1 MCPLSDFDVYLVPI
15 GPTLYELYCES
26 VEAGRTDATV
36 GASRG
41 GWYARFRQMMAEA
54 QEARR
59 AQRLSTLPD
68 DPAGRRPWLVRL
80 RNVIIGWIAEA
91 IVDWRMLWH
100 LRSRR
105 TVTLVHPDDMQS
117 DDAVA
122 AARAGLQRDADR
134 HVRRL
139 VGSGIAAA
147 ILGPL
152 LFFVPGPNLIAY
164 YFVFLAVGHLLAW
177 RGARHGLTGVR
188 WKPRASGPLT
198 ELRRIL
204 KDDPERRA
212 THLRDIAA
220 RLKLDHL
227 APFVERMLGRLLVM
241 ALLLIGC
248 AAPAAAQVVG
258 GPRPAQMSDPQL
270 GFLTRYFAHVEG
282 ARLPGNGARHFSWD
296 TDVGVDMDVFDLWY
310 VRGNVFLNLETGV
323 GDERR
328 PIDPTQTAYTID
340 LSLFARLVRGEVGL
354 TFHHVSRHR
363 TDRESPGSPAWN
375 HIGLSYGERLHI
387 GSFDIDVGLRAMT
400 LITGSEVD
408 YKQEANGWIRVV
420 RPVSSRVAMIGELDG
435 TWLLSDPDWFGR
447 SGDYG
452 GTVQFG
458 FRFRGGVGAGEVLV
472 GRERRIDPDLYVR
485 EPMRWTRL
493 AFRFILD

>member
-1 MCPLSDFDVYLVPI
+1 MPDVDVYLVPI

-26 VEAGRTDATV
+26 VEAGQTDAEADDV
-36 GASRG
+36 AGRG

-59 AQRLSTLPD
+59 TRRLSTLPA
-68 DPAGRRPWLVRL
+68 DPSERRSWLIRL
-80 RNVIIGWIAEA
+80 RNVIIGWVAEA

-100 LRSRR
+100 LRGRS
-105 TVTLVHPDDMQS
+105 TVTLLHPDDLEP

-122 AARAGLQRDADR
+122 VARAGLQRDADR

-139 VGSGIAAA
+139 VGSSIAAA

-188 WKPRASGPLT
+188 WRPAPSAPLT
-198 ELRRIL
+198 ELRGIL

-212 THLRDIAA
+212 THLRDISE

-227 APFVERMLGRLLVM
+227 APFVERMLGRLLVVM
-241 ALLLIGC
+241 LLVLGC
-248 AAPAAAQVVG
+248 AAPASAQAVG
-258 GPRPAQMSDPQL
+258 GPRPAQTSDPQL
-270 GFLTRYFAHVEG
+270 GFLTRYLAHVEG
-282 ARLPGNGARHFSWD
+282 ARLPGNSAADFSWD

-310 VRGNVFLNLETGV
+310 LRGNVFLNLETVV

-340 LSLFARLVRGEVGL
+340 LSVFTRLARGELGA

-375 HIGLSYGERLHI
+375 HIGLSYGDRLRI
-387 GSFDIDVGLRAMT
+387 GSFDIDLGIRAMT

-408 YKQEANGWIRVV
+408 YKQEANGWIRVI
-420 RPVSSRVAMIGELDG
+420 RPVSSRVSLVGELDG

-447 SGDYG
+447 RRDHG
-452 GTVQFG
+452 GIARFG
-458 FRFRGGVGAGEVLV
+458 LRFRGGAGAGEVLV

-485 EPMRWTRL
+485 EPARWTRL
-493 AFRFILD
+493 AFRFVLD